1 MSILFFYNWVLDGG
15 RAGFCLV
22 DDREQKTSKEEDQFF
37 VHMIDEPSISFYHN
51 WQALI
56 DI

>member
-1 MSILFFYNWVLDGG
+1 LDGG

-37 VHMIDEPSISFYHN
+37 VHMIDEPSISYSSV
-51 WQALI
+51 I
-56 DI
+56 DIVFFSWK